1 MSFILVD
8 RDETGSD
15 PEFYPISRILSHFFS
30 RISEPDTDTLE
41 IDICPINISEI
52 EFRFWYGKDIK

>member
-52 EFRFWYGKDIK
+52 EF